1 MSRTSQIVI
10 VVLLVVIVAIGG
22 LLVARRQAEPG
33 GPVAAAPSTGV
44 VVYAPCGMSS
54 PIAIAT
60 QRFREANP
68 DVQINVVFD
77 NSIVLVRKIRAGD
90 RPDVFI
96 SPGELEMKQLTDEG
110 YIDGSTIKDFGTL
123 DIVIIAPSKTKTLKT
138 IAGLTAPEIKQIS
151 MADPNLNSVGWYAQ
165 QAFKNMGLW
174 EPLKGKLLPREYPL
188 EAVTLATT
196 GKVDAAVA
204 FLTCPLETA
213 PDKADPSDVRV
224 IEAFPRDAYPPV
236 RLQLAT
242 LKESSKQDLGQRYID
257 FMTSEAGQSAVATN
271 GIRPAKEIQ

>member
-1 MSRTSQIVI
+1 MSRTSQIVTI
-10 VVLLVVIVAIGG
+10 VLLAAIVAVGG
-22 LLVARRQAEPG
+22 LLVARRQAESG
-33 GPVAAAPSTGV
+33 SSVAPTSAGV

-68 DVQINVVFD
+68 DVKINVVFD

-90 RPDVFI
+90 RPDIFI
-96 SPGELEMKQLTDEG
+96 SPGELEMKQLTEEG
-110 YIDGSTIKDFGTL
+110 YIDGSTTKDFGTM
-123 DIVIIAPSKTKTLKT
+123 DIVIIAPSKTKSLKT

-151 MADPNLNSVGWYAQ
+151 MADPKLNSVGWYAQ
-165 QAFKNMGLW
+165 QAFEKMGLW
-174 EPLKGKLLPREYPL
+174 EPLQSKLLPREYPL

-213 PDKADPSDVRV
+213 PDKADATDVHIV
-224 IEAFPRDAYPPV
+224 EAFPRDAYPPV
-236 RLQLAT
+236 RLQVAA
-242 LKESSKQDLGQRYID
+242 LKESRKKDLCQRYID
-257 FMTSEAGQSAVATN
+257 FMTSEEGQKAVATN
-271 GIRPAKEIQ
+271 GILPAKEIQ